1 MKKKFLIFAF
11 LTSFFLSSKGVI
23 ALEIII
29 SSCTTLDQAGA
40 TYYLNQSIWDSNV
53 SICMD
58 ITANNITL
66 DCQGYTIDGDD
77 YLARIAIWIYR
88 SSPENTNITIKNCII
103 SDYGDGVYLYNANNN
118 TIANTTSKSNRGYDL
133 EIGYYGY
140 GIHLYNSS
148 DNRVINCMA
157 NSNHDDGIYL
167 EDSSGNE
174 IVNCTANSN
183 HDDGIYLYNSPN
195 NEIVNCTAN
204 SNCYGIHLYN
214 SPNNE
219 IVNCTANSNHDGIY
233 LAASSDNRVI
243 NCMANSNCYGIRLGG
258 SSGNEIVNCTA
269 KENTEFDL
277 GVGIISNS
285 HCNNYIENLIGSND
299 LPIKYFNYSIILQ
312 DEVLSELILCNAN
325 YSLIENV
332 TIDASQTLTNNGI
345 LLYRTSY
352 TNLTNIN
359 SSFNRYGVFLHHSH
373 ENRIHSSIFQQDYY
387 GIYFYYSSNNSVYN
401 NLFNNTGIYVHDSP
415 NYWNVTLQPGKRI
428 YSPGTH
434 IGGNY
439 WTNSTGNGYSD
450 ICNDTDKDGFCDN
463 PYSIAS
469 NNTDYLPLSDEYTW
483 ILITLNSPRRVSER
497 IISPPSKN
505 ILVYGYAF
513 YKNLTTAVPYSNK
526 QINFTYDG
534 KILGSNTTN
543 SSGFYTFTFSIDY
556 EGLYNL
562 SANAQDGKMWGRNST
577 LLLVS
582 HAPSTV
588 KYLLSY
594 HLGDSK
600 TDDVYRIGDYN
611 ESIDNLNLTRTLY
624 STQLAHAYVCSYDK
638 TEYTH
643 GLLLS
648 FIHSYEKTN
657 LNFLNFST
665 SALTT
670 SYTLELSQRMDSSS
684 LILAF
689 TKGDCDLIENKM
701 YLVETQ
707 AIPSRAFSSF
717 AFEAPLQNIFEI
729 IAAYDRIELEGNLT
743 FSRGTHNLCIEK
755 SRISDAHRPVIEVRK
770 C

>member
-140 GIHLYNSS
+140 GIHLYN
-148 DNRVINCMA
+148 
-157 NSNHDDGIYL
+157 
-167 EDSSGNE
+167 
-174 IVNCTANSN
+174 
-183 HDDGIYLYNSPN
+183 
-195 NEIVNCTAN
+195 
-204 SNCYGIHLYN
+204 
-214 SPNNE
+214 
-219 IVNCTANSNHDGIY
+219 
-233 LAASSDNRVI
+233 SSDNRVI